1 MADWGC
7 RDVSKKE
14 PGGQDFRRK
23 VIHKFAAAS
32 LTAKISVACERGVAN
47 LRPIEP
53 LMLP

>member
-1 MADWGC
+1 MFPKRNRAGKIFITKL
-7 RDVSKKE
+7 STN
-14 PGGQDFRRK
+14 
-23 VIHKFAAAS
+23 FAAAN

>member
-1 MADWGC
+1 MFPKSERAGKIF
-7 RDVSKKE
+7 VA
-14 PGGQDFRRK
+14 
-23 VIHKFAAAS
+23 KFSTSLATAS